1 MSFFSTR
8 ARLALAVWWGCMAT
22 ATSSWAGVSLQS
34 EAELVAALQA
44 QPPCCVIDAR
54 SEPRR
59 HELPLED
66 ALRYKPGLRIVP
78 TASVV
83 VVADDDAKAQ
93 AVGAT
98 LAKQHPGKTILA
110 VRGGAPVWQS
120 TRKALEAMPAAS
132 TAPGQPRAFSFVI
145 PHNTCETGKPLQVLT
160 SKPKPAP

>member
-1 MSFFSTR
+1 MSFLHTRMQRTLVLGCLGAAAHST
-8 ARLALAVWWGCMAT
+8 
-22 ATSSWAGVSLQS
+22 WAGVSLQG
-34 EAELVAALQA
+34 EAELVAALHA
-44 QPPCCVIDAR
+44 NPPCCIIDAR

-59 HELPLED
+59 QELPLED
-66 ALRYKPGLRIVP
+66 ALRYKHGLRIVP

-110 VRGGAPVWQS
+110 VRGGAPAW
-120 TRKALEAMPAAS
+120 KAALKTLEAMPASSAAHGP
-132 TAPGQPRAFSFVI
+132 TGALSFVI
-145 PHNTCETGKPLQVLT
+145 PHNTCETGKPLQVLI